1 MDNEGQAV
9 AADADEQDRSD
20 ILDNY
25 RAQLRAMLD
34 SDTETLGDLL
44 TEDFTL
50 THITG
55 FLQPKEEWLA
65 QMRAGQFDYHDAL
78 ERNVSLHVDGD
89 TAHLVGRI
97 VTDATV
103 HGARANWPL
112 QLTMDFVRMNGR
124 WLASRSVATTW

>member
-9 AADADEQDRSD
+9 AVDADEQDRSD

-34 SDTETLGDLL
+34 GDTERLGDLL

-50 THITG
+50 THMTG
-55 FLQPKEEWLA
+55 LLQPKEEWLA
-65 QMRAGQFDYHDAL
+65 QMQAGQFDYHDAL

-89 TAHLVGRI
+89 TARLVGRI

-103 HGARANWPL
+103 YGARANWPL
-112 QLTMDFVRMNGR
+112 QLTMDLIRVNGR
-124 WLASRSVATTW
+124 WLASRSVATMW